1 MFRCGSRDDA
11 CLVSYMRHEDG
22 ERVMMMIMMMMMMM
36 EILPVPVM
44 ILKIVSY
51 NPTIAKLI
59 IK

>member
-22 ERVMMMIMMMMMMM
+22 ERVMMMIMMMMM